1 MLDEFVSIANRA
13 LFVAAFS
20 LAALAVL
27 EKLVNFFGFTILLL
41 RNYTPS
47 RMLELAAL
55 ALLFVIALQLREIK
69 KARQGGAS
77 AERIL
82 ANSSG

>member
-1 MLDEFVSIANRA
+1 MLEEFVRVTNRA

-20 LAALAVL
+20 LAGLAVL
-27 EKLVNFFGFTILLL
+27 EKAVNFFGFTIVLL
-41 RNYTPS
+41 RNYTPA

-69 KARQGGAS
+69 KGRQGGAS
-77 AERIL
+77 A
-82 ANSSG
+82 

>member
-1 MLDEFVSIANRA
+1 MLDELVSIANRA
-13 LFVAAFS
+13 LFVAAFA
-20 LAALAVL
+20 LACLAVL
-27 EKLVNFFGFTILLL
+27 EKLVNFFGFTIMLPGG
-41 RNYTPS
+41 YSPS

>member
-1 MLDEFVSIANRA
+1 MLNKFVGVANRA

-27 EKLVNFFGFTILLL
+27 EKVVNFFGFTIVLLGD
-41 RNYTPS
+41 YTPS
-47 RMLELAAL
+47 RMLELAAV

-69 KARQGGAS
+69 KALQSGAP
-77 AERIL
+77 A
-82 ANSSG
+82 

>member
-13 LFVAAFS
+13 LFVAAFF

-27 EKLVNFFGFTILLL
+27 EKAVNFFGFTILLL
-41 RNYTPS
+41 RNYAPS

-69 KARQGGAS
+69 KARQSGAS

>member
-1 MLDEFVSIANRA
+1 MLNEFISIANRA

-20 LAALAVL
+20 LAALAIL
-27 EKLVNFFGFTILLL
+27 EKLVNFFGFTLVLL
-41 RNYTPS
+41 RGYTPS

-69 KARQGGAS
+69 KAPQSGAS
-77 AERIL
+77 A
-82 ANSSG
+82 